1 MTTSL
6 NLDEYR
12 HLVMKWALFL
22 FFALYISTIVSAQTA
37 SVFLDLPDT
46 LSLEHNRVFSFK
58 VDKYWESRMEE
69 ISGQKLEISIDEI
82 AYNGVEVKAK
92 SVKTRGQTTLYFKR
106 KSYSISLKK
115 PIQLGE
121 YEVKKLALNNLAMDK
136 NYFRNRLSFLLMEKI
151 GIFPLQNYYS
161 ELRINNNTAG
171 IYLAIQKPEDYV
183 RSKESNLLVRR
194 DYEERFI
201 IEDSHGKDTKDQIKR
216 LRDIRKLTKR
226 YEGQQLYDSL
236 NAVVHMDHYFQ
247 WLAFNYLVK
256 NGDYTDELFFY
267 LTPDEN
273 RFDIIPWDYDDIFM
287 RQPHESF
294 EQRNRVLDHRLLFSG
309 EEYLDIVIDSDNY
322 LYHEFLLNF
331 QRVLEILNPETIKD
345 IFEKVYRELFPYYSD
360 QEIIAQSE
368 YDQYGLTDLR
378 TLIED
383 LQYQFQFL
391 LFQRQSVEAIIKS
404 EMTRLS
410 E

>member
-1 MTTSL
+1 
-6 NLDEYR
+6 
-12 HLVMKWALFL
+12 MKWALFL
-22 FFALYISTIVSAQTA
+22 FFALYISTTVSAQTA

-345 IFEKVYRELFPYYSD
+345 IFEKVYRELYPYYSD

>member
-1 MTTSL
+1 
-6 NLDEYR
+6 
-12 HLVMKWALFL
+12 
-22 FFALYISTIVSAQTA
+22 
-37 SVFLDLPDT
+37 
-46 LSLEHNRVFSFK
+46 
-58 VDKYWESRMEE
+58 
-69 ISGQKLEISIDEI
+69 
-82 AYNGVEVKAK
+82 
-92 SVKTRGQTTLYFKR
+92 
-106 KSYSISLKK
+106 
-115 PIQLGE
+115 
-121 YEVKKLALNNLAMDK
+121 
-136 NYFRNRLSFLLMEKI
+136 MEKI
-151 GIFPLQNYYS
+151 VIFPLQNYYS

-345 IFEKVYRELFPYYSD
+345 IFEKVYRELYPYYSD